1 MIKYF
6 PFTPAFDLK
15 MGTAPMKDHETIV
28 ELDDHYIT
36 EINLKRSLLTEDHSY
51 YFDKLPGCE
60 IAEWETLERIIEH
73 LLQADP
79 SSFSI
84 EKENDRWTFINKKLD
99 EKQTFVFGDHS
110 SLPLSPLDWIGRQ
123 VQEDLIILNAS
134 GEVVAGQLC
143 FPSGWALHEKIGKQF
158 MEVHAPLPP
167 VTTPMIQAANKLL
180 ERLPANKPVTR
191 NNWGFRYGDQL
202 DLSSKHSAA
211 YKQKLAHLKNLSLSD
226 FGKHIFLRVEH
237 QTLSRLS
244 SHHILFTIRTYHSS
258 LATEASDP
266 WRARTMLSFLQGTPS
281 ELIEYKVMAPF
292 HTQLLEYLEKSI
304 LAPSL

>member
-15 MGTAPMKDHETIV
+15 MGTSPMKDHETIV
-28 ELDDHYIT
+28 ELDDHYLS
-36 EINLKRSLLTEDHSY
+36 EINLKRSLLAEDHPY

-60 IAEWETLERIIEH
+60 VAEWETLEKTIDH
-73 LLQADP
+73 LLQVD
-79 SSFSI
+79 SHNFI
-84 EKENDRWTFINKKLD
+84 LEKENNQWTFINKRLG
-99 EKQTFVFGDHS
+99 EKQTFIFGDNT

-143 FPSGWALHEKIGKQF
+143 FPSGWALHEKIGNQF

-167 VTTPMIQAANKLL
+167 VTNPMIQAANKLL

-202 DLSSKHSAA
+202 DLSTKHSIS
-211 YKQKLAHLKNLSLSD
+211 YKKKLADMAHLSHSD
-226 FGKHIFLRVEH
+226 FGNQIFLRVEH
-237 QTLSRLS
+237 QTLSRLPS
-244 SHHILFTIRTYHSS
+244 NHILFTIHTYHSS

-266 WRARTMLSFLQGTPS
+266 WRVRTMYSFLQGTPA
-281 ELIEYKVMAPF
+281 ELIAYKVMAPF
-292 HTQLLEYLEKSI
+292 YEQLLEYLEKTI
-304 LAPSL
+304 HRG